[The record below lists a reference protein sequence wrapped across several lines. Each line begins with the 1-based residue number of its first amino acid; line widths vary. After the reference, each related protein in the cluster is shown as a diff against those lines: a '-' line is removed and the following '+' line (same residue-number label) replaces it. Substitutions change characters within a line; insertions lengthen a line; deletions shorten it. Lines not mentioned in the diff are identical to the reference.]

1 MKIYIGPCVIY
12 FNYSNENAVG
22 TIKINQRYEEDYL
35 INFDFSIQCCEW
47 MTLESK
53 IFGITD
59 EEEAEDF
66 FNKTCVPI
74 HINKEGYINIKR
86 KDDSTII
93 LEFNFPEY
101 QDTWTAYNDQNGYY
115 GHSVWVQRLVAETIF
130 DEII

>member
-12 FNYSNENAVG
+12 FNYSKENAVG

-53 IFGITD
+53 MFGITD
-59 EEEAEDF
+59 EEKAEDF
-66 FNKTCVPI
+66 FNKACVPI
-74 HINKEGYINIKR
+74 YINKEGYINIKR

>member
-35 INFDFSIQCCEW
+35 INFDFSTQCCEW

-53 IFGITD
+53 MFGITD

-74 HINKEGYINIKR
+74 YINKEGYINIER

-101 QDTWTAYNDQNGYY
+101 QDTWTACNIQSGYY